1 MSLETPLTQ
10 LHVRLG
16 AKLVEFAGYT
26 MPISY
31 PNGIIAEHQHTR
43 SKAGL
48 FDVSHMGQVLVS
60 GSNVVELLESVMP
73 ADLVALAPNRS
84 TYALLTNDVGGVRDD
99 LIATKLEDG
108 RFFLVLNASNKHADL
123 AYLRQALPELT
134 FELLDD
140 RALLALQG
148 PEARTVLSRLGKDT
162 ESLGFMSALECSV
175 NDIPCFVTCSGYTG
189 EDGFEISVNASQAAH
204 LAELLLADTEVAPI
218 GLGARDSLRLE
229 VGLCLHGHELSPE
242 ITPLEARLKWAIAPS
257 RRAGGDREGGYPGAA
272 ILNEQMSNG
281 VNRVRIGLR
290 VLGRRPV
297 RAGQQLLNADGLE
310 VGSICSDAFGASVG
324 GPIAMGFV
332 RPDFSQVG
340 AILKADVRGKFID
353 LEVVALPMLPQRYY
367 RTD

>member
-1 MSLETPLTQ
+1 MSLETPLTN
-10 LHVRLG
+10 LHVQLG
-16 AKLVEFAGYT
+16 AKLVPFAGYT

-31 PNGIIAEHQHTR
+31 TNGIIAEHQHTR
-43 SKAGL
+43 SEAGL

-60 GSNVVELLESVMP
+60 GSEVAESLETIMP

-84 TYALLTNDVGGVRDD
+84 TYALLTNDKGGVRDD

-108 RFFLVLNASNKHADL
+108 RFFLVLNAANKHADL
-123 AYLRQALPELT
+123 DYLRQALPELS

-148 PEARTVLSRLGKDT
+148 PKARTVLSRLSEDAKG
-162 ESLGFMSALECSV
+162 LGFMSAIECSV
-175 NDIPCFVTCSGYTG
+175 NDIPCFVACSGYTG
-189 EDGFEISVNASQAAH
+189 EDGFEISVDASQAPQ
-204 LAELLLADTEVAPI
+204 LAELLLAETEVAPI

-229 VGLCLHGHELSPE
+229 VGLCLHGHELSTE
-242 ITPLEARLKWAIAPS
+242 ITPIEARLKWAIAPA
-257 RRAGGDREGGYPGAA
+257 RRAGGDRAGGYPGAA

-281 VNRVRIGLR
+281 VNRLRIGLK

-297 RAGQQLLNADGLE
+297 RAGQALLNTEGVE

-332 RPDFSQVG
+332 QPDFTQLG
-340 AILKADVRGKFID
+340 TILKAEVRGKFID

-367 RTD
+367 RAE